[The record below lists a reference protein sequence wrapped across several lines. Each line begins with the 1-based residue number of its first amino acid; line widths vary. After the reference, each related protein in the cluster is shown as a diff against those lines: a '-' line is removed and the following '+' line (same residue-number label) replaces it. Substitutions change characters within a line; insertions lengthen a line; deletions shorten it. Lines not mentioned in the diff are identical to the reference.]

1 MQNNSIKLIAAGAI
15 AAVLAVVGYTMLQSG
30 AVQVPKKVVDPTG
43 QILFLAQEAESLRN
57 YPQTYDVLTGEF
69 QSVEN
74 NPDTFYIQALADGT
88 NASLQAPYFKRDDDD
103 LYYPYTGSPS
113 IVQGDAEVEL
123 SDIINPSQLSWSPQ
137 AEKFV
142 FHALSRKYTNST
154 EPDEYYASENY
165 LDSYN
170 WAIYSADVNSGEVT
184 ELAAG
189 HSPVWSPDGRYIL
202 FLTVQGVSLYEVST
216 GMSWS
221 MAELPERLPTPAS
234 SLALSSDGNK
244 LYVLTTAY
252 AVSPDKLFVLDV
264 QSLAAA
270 DLSETVF
277 SVQKNMDLPEGNHF
291 DFALSPDDNYAVV
304 TTYGED
310 SFALHTLNLQTEQII
325 KDTLFEQSGLEKYYH
340 FPNVS
345 WSNLSPAEFD

>member
-1 MQNNSIKLIAAGAI
+1 MQNNSIKLIAAGTI

-30 AVQVPKKVVDPTG
+30 AVQMPKKDVEPFG
-43 QILFLAQEAESLRN
+43 QISFLAQEADTLRN
-57 YPQTYDVLTGEF
+57 YPQGYDVLTGEF
-69 QSVEN
+69 LSVEN
-74 NPDTFYIQALADGT
+74 NSDTFYIQTLADDSA
-88 NASLQAPYFKRDDDD
+88 ASLQAPYFERENDD
-103 LYYPYTGSPS
+103 LYYPYSGSS
-113 IVQGDAEVEL
+113 RIVQGDGEIEL
-123 SDIINPSQLSWSPQ
+123 ADIINPSQLSWSPQ

-142 FHALSRKYTNST
+142 FHALSRTYTNST
-154 EPDEYYASENY
+154 DPDEYFASDNY

-170 WAIYSADVNSGEVT
+170 WAIYSADMKSGEVT

-202 FLTVQGVSLYEVST
+202 FLTVNGVSLYEVST

-234 SLALSSDGNK
+234 SLALSSDGDE

-252 AVSPDKLFVLDV
+252 AISPDKLFVLDV
-264 QSLAAA
+264 ESLSAA
-270 DLSETVF
+270 DLSDTVF
-277 SVQKNMDLPEGNHF
+277 SVKKNIDLPEGNHF
-291 DFALSPDDNYAVV
+291 DFVLSPDDNYAVV

-310 SFALHTLNLQTEQII
+310 SFTLHTLNLQTENVV
-325 KDTLFEQSGLEKYYH
+325 KDTLFQQAGLKKYYH

-345 WSNLSPAEFD
+345 WTDLSPAEFD